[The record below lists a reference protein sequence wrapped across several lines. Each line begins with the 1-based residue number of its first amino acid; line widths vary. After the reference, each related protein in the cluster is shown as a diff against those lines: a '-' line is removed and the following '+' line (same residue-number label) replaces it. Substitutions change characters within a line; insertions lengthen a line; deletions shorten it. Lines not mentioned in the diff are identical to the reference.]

1 MTFPLIFREVAS
13 IFWSHHLSHCQA
25 TQRPNHHRR
34 SCCHVQ
40 FVGAPNV
47 RTPQFASETQD
58 PTVRNFKQSTRGQN
72 LQMPRRSKKSTL
84 GRIEIKK
91 KSDRFT
97 SGEEWDAK
105 SIGIIVVIEES
116 IHFVYNMQCR
126 GREHT
131 RHVTHDTYLQ
141 DLYARLVFCI

>member
-1 MTFPLIFREVAS
+1 
-13 IFWSHHLSHCQA
+13 
-25 TQRPNHHRR
+25 
-34 SCCHVQ
+34 
-40 FVGAPNV
+40 
-47 RTPQFASETQD
+47 
-58 PTVRNFKQSTRGQN
+58 
-72 LQMPRRSKKSTL
+72 MPCRSKNPSTL

-105 SIGIIVVIEES
+105 SIGIIVVIITFIDNIEQS
-116 IHFVYNMQCR
+116 IYFVYNMQCR

>member
-1 MTFPLIFREVAS
+1 VAKT
-13 IFWSHHLSHCQA
+13 CKCRA
-25 TQRPNHHRR
+25 
-34 SCCHVQ
+34 
-40 FVGAPNV
+40 
-47 RTPQFASETQD
+47 
-58 PTVRNFKQSTRGQN
+58 GQ
-72 LQMPRRSKKSTL
+72 KISTL

-105 SIGIIVVIEES
+105 SIGIIVVITFIDNIEQS
-116 IHFVYNMQCR
+116 IYFVSNVQCR